1 MNNKYIVSKDLAM
14 IFATLFLGTSLF
26 QNLFHNNIIV
36 IIWLSLTLIL
46 TLISVSLMV
55 LFFRNEQNN

>member
-36 IIWLSLTLIL
+36 IIWLLLTLIP
-46 TLISVSLMV
+46 TLISISLMV
-55 LFFRNEQNN
+55 LFRNEQNN